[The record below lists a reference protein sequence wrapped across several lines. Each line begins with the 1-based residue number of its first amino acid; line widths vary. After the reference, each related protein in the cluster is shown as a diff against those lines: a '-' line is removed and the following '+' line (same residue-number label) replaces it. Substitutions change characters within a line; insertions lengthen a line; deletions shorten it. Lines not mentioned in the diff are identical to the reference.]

1 MDPLAA
7 WKELLDALTEMDWER
22 VLETAENLL
31 DWITKGGFPPEV
43 IMLAGDA
50 QKRLTRNVYGP
61 ELNRS
66 MVDAACRFAIQLAKD
81 RLKNALQNSDHG
93 GFRLSCIEC
102 DIDSPVTF
110 EEAIESGWT
119 RMHPVPEGPA
129 ENFLGLCPD
138 CRNLTETSR

>member
-43 IMLAGDA
+43 VELAGDE
-50 QKRLTRNVYGP
+50 QKLLARNVYGP

-81 RLKNALQNSDHG
+81 RLKNASQNFAHG
-93 GFRLSCIEC
+93 AFSLSCIEC
-102 DIDSPVTF
+102 DIGSPATF
-110 EEAIESGWT
+110 EEAMQSGWT
-119 RMHPVPEGPA
+119 RMHLVPEGPT
-129 ENFLGLCPD
+129 ENFLGLCPE
-138 CRNLTETSR
+138 CRKLTESSR